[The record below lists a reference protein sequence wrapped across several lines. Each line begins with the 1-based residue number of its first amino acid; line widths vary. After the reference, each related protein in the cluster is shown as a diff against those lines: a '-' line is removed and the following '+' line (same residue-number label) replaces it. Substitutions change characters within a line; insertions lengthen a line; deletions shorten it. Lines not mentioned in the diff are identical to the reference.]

1 MLNFCRFVTLSY
13 IGDLETEY
21 LAGETA
27 MSRER
32 TGIFPYEYMG
42 KFEKEVLNSEAGKM
56 RSRCKGFVE
65 NKHLLENAKYT
76 EQ

>member
-1 MLNFCRFVTLSY
+1 
-13 IGDLETEY
+13 
-21 LAGETA
+21 

-32 TGIFPYEYMG
+32 TGIFPYEYVG

-65 NKHLLENAKYT
+65 NTHLLENAKYA